1 MGIVEFASIISA
13 VLVVVGAC
21 WKTFSM
27 CHNILNKLEDF
38 EDRMKYNEMHMM
50 KLGLFNEGLPLE
62 DRIQCGKRYL
72 ELGGNGTG
80 KIMYD
85 ILVERMEEA
94 IDNKFKYPP
103 EHAVRKQKIN

>member
-1 MGIVEFASIISA
+1 MGIVEIGAIVSA
-13 VLVVVGAC
+13 VVVIVGTC

-38 EDRMKYNEMHMM
+38 EETSKRNEMHIM
-50 KLGLFNEGLPLE
+50 KLGLFNEGLPLV

-80 KIMYD
+80 KIQYE
-85 ILVERMEEA
+85 ILVKKMEDS
-94 IDNKFKYPP
+94 IDHKSENNF
-103 EHAVRKQKIN
+103 